1 MAFLNDQ
8 KFLGKSIL
16 SRSFFALYFFSGKVI
31 QFYVA
36 VRKIT
41 RSNSQVKR
49 LTIEMPI
56 GNYLRDTCETLI
68 QRIAD
73 REQLQPIAN
82 QLVLE
87 FGDKRLRP
95 QRTLSSYGVQ
105 NGDLLFL
112 FNPEQRL
119 NFLAYEDEEN
129 SSESP
134 PPLPTR
140 LNPRF
145 RSNSSNSS
153 TSDIQT
159 TTTSNDLI
167 YNRTHQTL
175 SPISDQDDYT
185 SSNYS
190 EN

>member
-159 TTTSNDLI
+159 TTTSNDMI